1 MKNIKYFILTFL
13 LIFTVYLQADDINLY
28 GNLVNGRGGVEK
40 CANVRIKLYVNSRAK
55 ALTYT
60 DENGAFSFVFTAIAD
75 ANTDKP
81 GDFSLDQNYP
91 NPFNDKTALPYSIH
105 SSGSLKLDIYDI
117 RGHKVRSIIQDYHSV
132 GQYASYWDGRNE
144 MDQRCPQGIYF
155 YVLEMKGHT
164 EIRKMSLMNSD
175 FISTPMIVNSV
186 PSLDKPAIEQIV
198 KLVIEDDD
206 IENKTLSYTYASIPG
221 TLNLTD
227 IPIHVYAHLAV
238 TPDSLYVMEG
248 EDAFDTLDIYFE
260 KPFSLS
266 SSDIEVDWEFTPDST
281 VAIHYKKVNKSSI
294 TLNIK
299 EDDETFIQFS
309 KINFDFDQ
317 RASIWPNKLRRAY
330 IDIPYSH
337 DIKIENNQ
345 GNAQLTLKNSLP
357 TPFALNDK
365 TIQGTATGTSET
377 MLYFDL
383 LDDRN
388 VTMKDSALL
397 IVSQPEDVSF
407 NDYVVDVLEE
417 YHRDGR
423 YPYSWVSGYHGVTQD
438 LYYKGTKI
446 AKANSDSSHSTYCSG
461 VTFEVYFRAIKR
473 LQQDLNLGEDINGMS
488 ASNFSD
494 FMSKWYVAQ
503 DSRRGP
509 SYALQSYGLGDRINE
524 MKDVKKGDFV
534 QIWRTSGSGHSVIF
548 MNWTTNTAGDTT
560 GMKYWSTQTSTNGVN
575 YNTEY
580 FSGLGG
586 NIDKAHTY
594 YSRGKKP
601 EDFTTF

>member
-1 MKNIKYFILTFL
+1 MNNIKYLILTFL

-40 CANVRIKLYVNSRAK
+40 CANVRIKLYVNSKAK

-60 DENGAFSFVFTAIAD
+60 DENGAFSFIFTDVAD
-75 ANTDKP
+75 ADTDKP

-105 SSGSLKLDIYDI
+105 SSGSLKLDVYDI
-117 RGHKVRSIIQDYHSV
+117 RGHKVRSIVQDYHSA
-132 GQYASYWDGRNE
+132 GQYSSYWNGRNE
-144 MDQRCPQGIYF
+144 MDQRCSQGIYF
-155 YVLEMKGHT
+155 YVLEMNGRT
-164 EIRKMSLMNSD
+164 QIRKMSLMNSD
-175 FISTPMIVNSV
+175 FISTPMIINGT
-186 PSLDKPAIEQIV
+186 PLLAKPAVEQIV
-198 KLVIEDDD
+198 KLVIEDND

-221 TLNLTD
+221 TLNLAD

-248 EDAFDTLDIYFE
+248 GDAFDTLDIYFE
-260 KPFSLS
+260 RPFTLASNDL
-266 SSDIEVDWEFTPDST
+266 ELNWEFTPDST

-299 EDDETFIQFS
+299 EDDGIFILFS
-309 KINFDFDQ
+309 KINFDFDR
-317 RASIWPNKLRRAY
+317 RAATWPHKLRRAY

-345 GNAQLTLKNSLP
+345 GNVQLALKNSLP
-357 TPFALNDK
+357 TPFVLNNK
-365 TIQGTATGTSET
+365 TVQGTATGTSET

-383 LDDRN
+383 VDDRN
-388 VTMKDSALL
+388 VTMEDSALL
-397 IVSQPEDVSF
+397 VIFRPEDLTF

-423 YPYSWVSGYHGVTQD
+423 YPYSWVSGYSGVTRD
-438 LYYKGTKI
+438 LYYKDSRI
-446 AKANSDSSHSTYCSG
+446 ANANPDSSHSTYCCG
-461 VTFEVYFRAIKR
+461 LTFEVYFRSISR
-473 LQQDLNLGEDINGMS
+473 LNQDLGLGEDINGMTS
-488 ASNFSD
+488 TNFRNFISIWFVQSTLGD
-494 FMSKWYVAQ
+494 
-503 DSRRGP
+503 GP
-509 SYALQSYGLGDRINE
+509 GLALEAYGLGDKIAD
-524 MKDVKKGDFV
+524 MKNVQKGDFV

-548 MNWTTNTAGDTT
+548 MNWTTNAAGDTT
-560 GMKYWSTQTSTNGVN
+560 GMRYWSTQTSTNGAN

-580 FSGLGG
+580 FDGLGG

-594 YSRGKKP
+594 YSRGRKP
-601 EDFTTF
+601 EDFVGY